1 MANNNDQH
9 EGYIEIPLS
18 DYIVIRETA
27 IHKKFTLYW
36 SFFCLI
42 GTSIFIYLSFYTA
55 FWSIVAQQ
63 AWQVL
68 IMQYWYV
75 TLPTFGVIGLI
86 GHFWNKNRKLKLQTL
101 KERQLRHKQLQ
112 EFLDGGETPK

>member
-18 DYIVIRETA
+18 DYIVIGETA
-27 IHKKFTLYW
+27 IHKKFWLYW
-36 SFFCLI
+36 SGFSFI
-42 GTSIFIYLSFYTA
+42 ATIIFIYLSFYTP
-55 FWSIVAQQ
+55 FWSVLAQG

-75 TLPTFGVIGLI
+75 TLPTVGVFGLI

-101 KERQLRHKQLQ
+101 KERQQRHKQLQ